1 MAHKMLQW
9 HPAFQAALQI
19 ELEEDAEYLQFSRE
33 YNLTEK
39 PLQIDTLIIKI
50 QPGIKIKKSIGRMF
64 RTYNIIEYKSPGD
77 YIIINDFYRVI
88 AYACVYQSNTER
100 IMEVRP
106 EEITLTFVSN
116 HFPKKLIHHLKER
129 YSGVVSNQ
137 ALGIY
142 MITGLMFP
150 LQIVIS
156 EELPYREYIWLSRL
170 RMNLQ
175 AEQDIEPLAQ
185 AYKGKEKIPI
195 YEAVMDIIIRANR
208 NQYEEGRLMCEAL
221 RELFADELLEREAIG
236 IEAGT
241 AQGMEKGVAEGM
253 AKAIIRLLRR
263 MGPIPHEVHDMILTQ
278 QDQDNLNKWF
288 DLAVESDSIQ
298 TFIQQIEI
306 SGAHMRSEALIT
318 MPIKELF

>member
-1 MAHKMLQW
+1 MAQKMLQW

-39 PLQIDTLIIKI
+39 PLQIDTLIIKL
-50 QPGIKIKKSIGRMF
+50 QPGIRIKKSIGRMF
-64 RTYNIIEYKSPGD
+64 RKYNIIEYKSPGD
-77 YIIINDFYRVI
+77 YISINDFYRVI

-116 HFPKKLIHHLKER
+116 HFPKKLIQHLQER
-129 YSGVVSNQ
+129 YSGGVSSQ

-142 MITGLMFP
+142 KISGLMFP

-156 EELPYREYIWLSRL
+156 EELPCREYIWLSRL

-175 AEQDIEPLAQ
+175 AKQDIEPLAQ
-185 AYKGKEKIPI
+185 VYKGKEKIPM

-241 AQGMEKGVAEGM
+241 AQGMAQGMARGMARGMEKGQAEGM

-298 TFIQQIEI
+298 TFIQQIE
-306 SGAHMRSEALIT
+306 
-318 MPIKELF
+318 P